1 MKELKEKAQ
10 VLIDKHTPE
19 LSRKGL
25 KILLSKRYFESEVG
39 ERSGMHGVGAIFN
52 SIDRAQDHKEEK
64 EKGYNYE
71 RNKYHY
77 FILTLCPIEKNA
89 LRREDCREYAFTL
102 KKVERA
108 HIGQEPRRVN
118 YNEDKIL
125 SKIEK
130 RILKILKKAEQGSP
144 ETVCRNNIL
153 DAFRYS
159 VHHKYEYK
167 DRFLG
172 KERFSWEMIF
182 LSLFCILVFGSL
194 FVAWLI
200 IK

>member
-1 MKELKEKAQ
+1 MPITGENCPLVAPCEQKPQKVVMNGKEVYKFVVTTMPESISNCLEKAGLTPDD
-10 VLIDKHTPE
+10 VDYLIPHQANYRIIE
-19 LSRKGL
+19 AMASRL
-25 KILLSKRYFESEVG
+25 
-39 ERSGMHGVGAIFN
+39 
-52 SIDRAQDHKEEK
+52 
-64 EKGYNYE
+64 
-71 RNKYHY
+71 
-77 FILTLCPIEKNA
+77 
-89 LRREDCREYAFTL
+89 
-102 KKVERA
+102 
-108 HIGQEPRRVN
+108 N

-130 RILKILKKAEQGSP
+130 RILKILKKAEHSLP

-182 LSLFCILVFGSL
+182 LSLFCILVFGSF

-200 IK
+200 SK